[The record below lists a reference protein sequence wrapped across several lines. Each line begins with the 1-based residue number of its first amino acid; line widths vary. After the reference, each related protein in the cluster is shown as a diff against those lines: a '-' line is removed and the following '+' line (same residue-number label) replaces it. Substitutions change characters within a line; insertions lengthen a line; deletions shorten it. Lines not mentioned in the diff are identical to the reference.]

1 MELTEDDVV
10 LSVATDG
17 AELYETELV
26 SAERKY
32 FPNGVTTINAAEVF
46 GRYLLGV
53 GTDNMIEL
61 SRVERE
67 RIFNLGYYTWVEQQG
82 VELRDFDSRRSQAFW
97 DDLMGLVPIWDQK
110 IEEFNR

>member
-1 MELTEDDVV
+1 
-10 LSVATDG
+10 
-17 AELYETELV
+17 
-26 SAERKY
+26 
-32 FPNGVTTINAAEVF
+32 
-46 GRYLLGV
+46 
-53 GTDNMIEL
+53 MIEL

-82 VELRDFDSRRSQAFW
+82 VESRDFDSRRSQAFW